1 MVTRTPIDWILE
13 AGCKATG
20 ITPRQAR
27 DRRRGCRWLVER
39 RRFIARKMRD
49 EGYSYPAIGRALG
62 GRDHST
68 IMNLLGATKASAARR
83 RLAAAWAATV
93 AA

>member
-1 MVTRTPIDWILE
+1 MTPIEWILE

-20 ITPRQAR
+20 VTLAQLRAR
-27 DRRRGCRWLVER
+27 DRRGPMVAR
-39 RRFIARKMRD
+39 RAFVASKMRA

-68 IMNLLGATKASAARR
+68 IMSLLGATKR
-83 RLAAAWAATV
+83 AT
-93 AA
+93 AGR